1 MAPMTAEQKMTSCL
15 GLLGRGNVRVNVQ
28 YEGEF
33 CELQV
38 GLDDQWIVNHFEA
51 LKMLTLDIPSHG
63 VLSMMHPSVVMFE
76 EEREDFQLL
85 EEQE

>member
-1 MAPMTAEQKMTSCL
+1 MAPMTAEQKLTSCL
-15 GLLGRGNVRVNVQ
+15 DLLGRGGGRVNVQ

-33 CELQV
+33 PELLL
-38 GLDDQWIVNHFEA
+38 GLYNEWIVNHFEG
-51 LKMLTLDIPSHG
+51 LKMLTLDLPSHG
-63 VLSMMHPSVVMFE
+63 VLSMMHPSVLMFE

>member
-15 GLLGRGNVRVNVQ
+15 DLLGRGGGRVNVQ

-33 CELQV
+33 SEFQL
-38 GLDDQWIVNHFEA
+38 GLDNQWVVNHFEI
-51 LKMLTLDIPSHG
+51 LKMLTLDLPSHG
-63 VLSMMHPSVVMFE
+63 VLSMMHPSVLMFE
-76 EEREDFQLL
+76 KEREDFQLL